1 MGEGS
6 CQGVVRGGWVVLSV
20 PSFFVVMNF
29 KRLLSHVSGACTE
42 QVGVRLGIHA
52 IESLPKKSP
61 TSFGALKGQ

>member
-1 MGEGS
+1 M
-6 CQGVVRGGWVVLSV
+6 VLSV